1 MSKMDSG
8 TPTEP
13 EGLTKGRVSFVN
25 NATDYA
31 KELKEIKDIH
41 FMDFADL
48 RTKIDNLQIAV

>member
-1 MSKMDSG
+1 MEVG

-13 EGLTKGRVSFVN
+13 EGMTKGRVSFIKS
-25 NATDYA
+25 ATDYA

-48 RTKIDNLQIAV
+48 RTKIEDLQMAV